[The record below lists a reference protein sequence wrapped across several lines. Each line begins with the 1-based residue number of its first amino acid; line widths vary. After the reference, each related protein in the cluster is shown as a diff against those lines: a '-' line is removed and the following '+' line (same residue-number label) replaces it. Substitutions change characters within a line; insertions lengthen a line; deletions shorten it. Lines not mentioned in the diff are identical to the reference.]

1 MPPRAAAARP
11 LPPLRLLALAVCAV
25 GASTSPSPPAF
36 SWATVPVFQH
46 LASVNATVS
55 EPFPPARLAWLAATF
70 PVVVL
75 EHAHAMGAWA
85 YEPPSGAG
93 SVWGPA
99 PFLPR
104 GGFIEDAFRYTAAA
118 LKARNASL
126 TVLYYQQITGAL
138 PYYRASQ
145 ALNANPTWKLDA
157 NCATTDAVGDVG
169 GTFVGDILPN
179 YETYAWDHTR
189 AGVTANFVANFVNMT
204 AGDSPL
210 DGTYIDTAACYS
222 GAGQTAA
229 SIATV
234 AAMQAAVPGKIV
246 GFHTDS
252 SLAGANGFSAAMDY
266 TFAVPA
272 KKASTS
278 SSTAAAA
285 AAPGKDTSGKAAV
298 AWLDANFAAGVTS
311 FAHIGDVAGG
321 ADMIYSLAVFLAG
334 ANNNSY
340 FAFSSAEKTA
350 PAWEQCWDGG
360 SPTAPVFPTWCSGQ
374 GWSPDFA
381 RPLGE
386 PRGKAKPT
394 GGGKDEVTRAF
405 ASGTSVTVE
414 LSGVACTIAWADGA
428 QTVCAGK

>member
-1 MPPRAAAARP
+1 MTAA
-11 LPPLRLLALAVCAV
+11 LLLALVAC
-25 GASTSPSPPAF
+25 ASTAAAWPSPPAF

-46 LASVNATVS
+46 LASVNATPA
-55 EPFPPARLAWLAATF
+55 EPFPPARLAWLAATY

-85 YEPPSGAG
+85 YEPPSGPG
-93 SVWGPA
+93 GMWGPA
-99 PFLPR
+99 PFTPR
-104 GGFIEDAFRYTAAA
+104 GGFIEDAFLYTAAA
-118 LKARNASL
+118 LKARNKSV

-145 ALNANPTWKLDA
+145 ALNAHPTWKLDS
-157 NCATTDAVGDVG
+157 NCAPTEGGDSG
-169 GTFVGDILPN
+169 GTSLGDILPN
-179 YETYAWDHTR
+179 YVTFAWDHTR
-189 AGVTANFVANFVNMT
+189 AGVTSNFVANFVNMT
-204 AGDSPL
+204 AGASPL
-210 DGTYIDTAACYS
+210 DGTFIDTAACYS

-246 GFHTDS
+246 GFHTES
-252 SLAGANGFSAAMDY
+252 LLAGANGFSASMDY

-272 KKASTS
+272 KK
-278 SSTAAAA
+278 

-298 AWLDANFAAGVTS
+298 AWLDANYAAGVTS
-311 FAHIGDVAGG
+311 FAHIGDIAGG
-321 ADMIYSLAVFLAG
+321 ADMTYSLAVFLAG
-334 ANNNSY
+334 VNNNSF

-374 GWSPDFA
+374 GWTPDFA

-386 PRGKAKPT
+386 PRGAAAPT

-405 ASGTSVTVE
+405 ASGTTVTVE
-414 LSGVACTIAWADGA
+414 LSGTTCTIAWADGA

>member
-1 MPPRAAAARP
+1 MPPAALPLTLAASFAAAA
-11 LPPLRLLALAVCAV
+11 AW
-25 GASTSPSPPAF
+25 PSPPAF

-46 LASVNATVS
+46 LASVNATPAA
-55 EPFPPARLAWLAATF
+55 PFPPARLAWLAATY

-75 EHAHAMGAWA
+75 EHAHAMGSWA
-85 YEPPSGAG
+85 YEPPSGPG
-93 SVWGPA
+93 SLWGPA
-99 PFLPR
+99 PFTPR
-104 GGFIEDAFRYTAAA
+104 GGFIEDAFLYTARA

-157 NCATTDAVGDVG
+157 NCAPTGAQPGSANHQG
-169 GTFVGDILPN
+169 LGDILPN
-179 YETYAWDHTR
+179 YATYAWDHTR

-210 DGTYIDTAACYS
+210 DGTFIDTASCYGS
-222 GAGQTAA
+222 GAGQAAA

-246 GFHTDS
+246 GFHTET
-252 SLAGANGFSAAMDY
+252 SLAGSNGFSAAMDY
-266 TFAVPA
+266 TFAVPS
-272 KKASTS
+272 KKA
-278 SSTAAAA
+278 AAVA

-321 ADMIYSLAVFLAG
+321 ADMVYSLAVFLAG
-334 ANNNSY
+334 ASNNSY

-350 PAWEQCWDGG
+350 PAWQQCWDGG

-386 PRGKAKPT
+386 PRGAAAPT
-394 GGGKDEVTRAF
+394 GGGKDEVTRTF
-405 ASGTSVTVE
+405 ASGTTVTVE
-414 LSGVACTIAWADGA
+414 LSGDTCTIAWADGA
-428 QTVCAGK
+428 QTVCAG

>member
-1 MPPRAAAARP
+1 MTTASAALRLALASCVAAAAS
-11 LPPLRLLALAVCAV
+11 AW
-25 GASTSPSPPAF
+25 PSPPAF

-46 LASVNATVS
+46 LASVNATAA
-55 EPFPPARLAWLAATF
+55 EPFPPARLAWLAATY

-99 PFLPR
+99 PFVPPR
-104 GGFIEDAFRYTAAA
+104 SGFIEDAFLYTAAA
-118 LKARNASL
+118 LKARNVSL

-145 ALNANPTWKLDA
+145 ALNANPSWKLDG
-157 NCATTDAVGDVG
+157 NCSPTAADG
-169 GTFVGDILPN
+169 GELAAAPAPLGDILPN
-179 YETYAWDHTR
+179 YATYAWDHTR

-204 AGDSPL
+204 AGASPL
-210 DGTYIDTAACYS
+210 DGTFIDTAGCYS
-222 GAGQTAA
+222 GAGQAAA

-246 GFHTDS
+246 GFHTES

-266 TFAVPA
+266 TFAVPG
-272 KKASTS
+272 KKARG
-278 SSTAAAA
+278 

-311 FAHIGDVAGG
+311 FAHIGDVAGS
-321 ADMIYSLAVFLAG
+321 ADMVYSLAVFLAG

-350 PAWEQCWDGG
+350 PAWQQCWDGG

-386 PRGKAKPT
+386 PHGAAAPT
-394 GGGKDEVTRAF
+394 GGGKDEVTRTF
-405 ASGTSVTVE
+405 ASGTAVTVE
-414 LSGVACTIAWADGA
+414 LSGSACMIAWADGA
-428 QTVCAGK
+428 QTVCAGR

>member
-1 MPPRAAAARP
+1 MSRRLAAARRR
-11 LPPLRLLALAVCAV
+11 LPARLLALASCAACV
-25 GASTSPSPPAF
+25 PAWPSPPSF

-46 LASVNATVS
+46 LASVNAS
-55 EPFPPARLAWLAATF
+55 ASAPFPPARLAWLAATY

-85 YEPPSGAG
+85 YEPPAGPG

-99 PFLPR
+99 PFTPR
-104 GGFIEDAFRYTAAA
+104 GGFIEDAFLYTAAA
-118 LKARNASL
+118 LKAARNASL

-157 NCATTDAVGDVG
+157 NCAPTAGAGRG
-169 GTFVGDILPN
+169 GSFVGDILPN
-179 YETYAWDHTR
+179 YATYAWDHTR
-189 AGVTANFVANFVNMT
+189 QGVTANFVSNFVNMT
-204 AGDSPL
+204 AGNSPL
-210 DGTYIDTAACYS
+210 DGTFIDTAACYS
-222 GAGQTAA
+222 GAGQATA

-246 GFHTDS
+246 GFHTES

-272 KKASTS
+272 KKA
-278 SSTAAAA
+278 AAVA

-298 AWLDANFAAGVTS
+298 AWLNANFAAGVTS

-321 ADMIYSLAVFLAG
+321 ADMMYSLAVFLAG

-386 PRGKAKPT
+386 PRGAAAPT
-394 GGGKDEVTRAF
+394 GAGKDEVTRAF
-405 ASGTSVTVE
+405 ASGTTVTVE
-414 LSGVACTIAWADGA
+414 LSGNTCTIAWADGA
-428 QTVCAGK
+428 QTVCAGR

>member
-1 MPPRAAAARP
+1 MPSSTR
-11 LPPLRLLALAVCAV
+11 LALAACASGV
-25 GASTSPSPPAF
+25 AAAWPSPPAF
-36 SWATVPVFQH
+36 SWDSVPVYQH
-46 LASVNATVS
+46 LASVNATAA
-55 EPFPPARLAWLAATF
+55 EPFPPARLAWLASTY

-85 YEPPSGAG
+85 YEPPAG
-93 SVWGPA
+93 PGSTWGPA
-99 PFLPR
+99 PFAPR

-118 LKARNASL
+118 LKAANRSV

-145 ALNANPTWKLDA
+145 ALNAHPTWKLDA
-157 NCATTDAVGDVG
+157 NCAPTTTEEGRDASVS
-169 GTFVGDILPN
+169 VGDILPN
-179 YETYAWDHTR
+179 YLTYAWDHTR
-189 AGVTANFVANFVNMT
+189 AGVTDNFVANFVNMT
-204 AGDSPL
+204 AGASPL
-210 DGTYIDTAACYS
+210 DGTFIDTAGCYDS
-222 GAGQTAA
+222 GAGQAAA

-246 GFHTDS
+246 GFHTAS

-272 KKASTS
+272 KKA
-278 SSTAAAA
+278 AGPGGK
-285 AAPGKDTSGKAAV
+285 PGKDTSGKAAV

-321 ADMIYSLAVFLAG
+321 ADMVYALAVFLAG

-386 PRGKAKPT
+386 PRGAATPT

-405 ASGTSVTVE
+405 ASGTTVTVE
-414 LSGVACTIAWADGA
+414 LSGVTCTIAWADGA
-428 QTVCAGK
+428 TTSCAGK